1 MSADIKEILYTTDL
15 SRSAAH
21 ALQYAL
27 SLAKKYDAH
36 ITILHVMEE
45 MSENAKL
52 VMATY
57 LDKEFRKGMAEKRET
72 QAMEAL
78 KTRLN
83 TYCAKEMGEDPSL
96 CDLTT
101 LKVRKGY
108 PEEQIL
114 GMARELDSDLI
125 IMGAHEKGFSHTFL
139 GSVAK
144 RVLRRSRRPV
154 FIVPLPRE

>member
-1 MSADIKEILYTTDL
+1 MLPEMKEILYTTDL

-21 ALQYAL
+21 ALRYAL

-36 ITILHVMEE
+36 ITILHVVEE
-45 MSENAKL
+45 MSEDAKL
-52 VMATY
+52 VMETY
-57 LDKEFRKGMAEKRET
+57 LGKELRKDLAAKKESERLE
-72 QAMEAL
+72 AMKVRL
-78 KTRLN
+78 KT
-83 TYCAKEMGEDPSL
+83 YCEKEMSDDPTL
-96 CDLTT
+96 CEMTT

-114 GMARELDSDLI
+114 RTARELDSDLI

-154 FIVPLPRE
+154 FIVPLPRV